1 MVKPIYVISLG
12 LFLLTNTVSFA
23 QEAELLLDLGFDE
36 VESQTPGAKYELVNV
51 SKTYGKSGKGA
62 LLNKDAYIKLDQQ
75 DNLNYQKGTLEFWF
89 QPAWEGSDQITHY
102 FFQAYANDTNN
113 INVIQLL
120 KVGVG
125 ENNYLLG
132 SITGLAVDQKS
143 SENASVP
150 QGRNFSA
157 TAVDSWKKGE
167 WHQIVFTWD
176 KDKRQLKLYIDGALR
191 AVNTNILETAFPEA
205 LEKNIVIGAN
215 VDQTAFAE
223 GVIDE
228 VKIWSIP
235 KTDWEVAQAY
245 GVQTIDGDINPVT
258 KPITNKSYGGVVLLL
273 LLMILLIVFV
283 KKLKRIKLNK
293 L

>member
-1 MVKPIYVISLG
+1 MAKPIYIISLV
-12 LFLLTNTVSFA
+12 LFLLTRTVIFA
-23 QEAELLLDLGFDE
+23 QEAGVLLDLSFDE
-36 VESQTPGAKYELVNV
+36 VEEQVTNSQYELVNV
-51 SKTYGKSGKGA
+51 SLTQGKVGQGAQLKTNS
-62 LLNKDAYIKLDQQ
+62 YIKLAAQ
-75 DNLNYQKGTLEFWF
+75 DYLNFQKGTLEFWF
-89 QPAWEGSDQITHY
+89 QPSWEGSDQQMHY
-102 FFQAYANDTNN
+102 LFQAYKNISEN
-113 INVIQLL
+113 INVLQVV

-132 SITGLAVDQKS
+132 SVTGLAADQRS
-143 SENASVP
+143 SEYASVP

-191 AVNTNILETAFPEA
+191 AVNTNILETAFPRA
-205 LEKNIVIGAN
+205 SEKNIVIGAN

-273 LLMILLIVFV
+273 LMVLLIVFV